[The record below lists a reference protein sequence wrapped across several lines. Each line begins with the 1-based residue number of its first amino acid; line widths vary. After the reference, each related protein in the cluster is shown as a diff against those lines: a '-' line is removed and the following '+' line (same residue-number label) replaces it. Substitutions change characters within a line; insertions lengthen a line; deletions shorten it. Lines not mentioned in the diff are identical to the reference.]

1 MKKIL
6 ITGIFGQDGTILAS
20 ILNKNYKIYG
30 TYRTNTKKRKKNF
43 KNVKY
48 IKINLFNKYE
58 VFEKL
63 EKLNLDCVVHLG
75 SSNPNYKEL
84 KKRDF
89 YKKNL
94 LATQNLISFIKEKN
108 IKFIFPGTS
117 QMYKPSIKKINERT
131 ILKTSNSYSKF
142 RVKAHKYLMKIKK
155 KNNLNATSV
164 ILFNHDSKYRSNKF
178 LLPRI
183 ITAIKNKNIKFIRY
197 IFNQNIVG
205 DFSHAQD
212 ICNAIYLLIKL
223 KKNPDIV
230 FLSSNKKTKINDLIK
245 YIIKKK
251 KIKIN
256 LSNFQQKKQRK
267 KLLIGNNSLAKKML
281 HWVPNKTAF
290 DAIEDIYDYTE

>member
-1 MKKIL
+1 MKRIL
-6 ITGIFGQDGTILAS
+6 ITGVFGQDGTILTS

-30 TYRTNTKKRKKNF
+30 TYKTNTRKRKKNF

-48 IKINLFNKYE
+48 IKINLYNKYE
-58 VFEKL
+58 VFNKL
-63 EKLNLDCVVHLG
+63 KKLNLYCVIHFG

-84 KKRDF
+84 RKKNF

-94 LATQNLISFIKEKN
+94 LATKNLISFIKEVN
-108 IKFIFPGTS
+108 VRFIFPGSS
-117 QMYKPSIKKINERT
+117 QMYKPSTKKISERT
-131 ILKTSNSYSKF
+131 IFKTSNSYSKF
-142 RVKAHKYLMKIKK
+142 RVKAHKYLMEIKK

-183 ITAIKNKNIKFIRY
+183 INAVKNKNIKFIRY
-197 IFNQNIVG
+197 IFYQNIVG
-205 DFSHAQD
+205 DFSHAED
-212 ICNAIYLLIKL
+212 ICNAIHFLIKS

-251 KIKIN
+251 K
-256 LSNFQQKKQRK
+256 KKK
-267 KLLIGNNSLAKKML
+267 K
-281 HWVPNKTAF
+281 
-290 DAIEDIYDYTE
+290 